1 MRTKGSASELERMRR
16 LAVERVREGKSP
28 AQVAAFLGLHPA
40 SVRKWW
46 QAYRQSGD
54 AGLAA
59 KPPPGR
65 TPKLTPA
72 RQSQVLNW
80 LRKNPKS
87 FGFATELWTAPRV
100 AQVIQRKFGVR
111 FHPRYLNAWLTQRGI
126 TPQKPQRR
134 PRERDDGAIKR
145 WLRYPWPRIQ
155 NVRAAWGLIWS

>member
-1 MRTKGSASELERMRR
+1 MRR

-28 AQVAAFLGLHPA
+28 AQVAAFLGRHPA

-54 AGLAA
+54 AGLSA
-59 KPPPGR
+59 KPHPGR
-65 TPKLTPA
+65 PPKLTPA

-87 FGFATELWTAPRV
+87 FGFASELWTAPRI
-100 AQVIQRKFGVR
+100 AAVIKRKWDVD
-111 FHPRYLNAWLTQRGI
+111 FHPRYLNAWLTQRDI

-134 PRERDDGAIKR
+134 PRERDDEAIKR
-145 WLRYPWPRIQ
+145 WRRYQWPRIQ
-155 NVRAAWGLIWS
+155 NARVA